1 MIGPFLKMLFGQEEM
16 ITARPTFSFTKDGMM
31 NYFKYSLSEFIA
43 SHNHDKV
50 YGLLFICAV
59 VIVAN
64 LFKNLFLYIAKYILH
79 PLRNDIVCAIRQKTY
94 DKLLNLPIG
103 YFSEERKGDL
113 LSRITNDVNAVELSV
128 IALMELLF
136 SAPVTVLFYFFI
148 LLYISPSL
156 FIFLMVLLPIAGLM
170 IGRVSKSLKRTTK
183 LNQEKLGDVLSVVEE
198 TIGGLRIIK
207 AFGAENKRSE
217 FFNRLNDHIRKLNNQ
232 IAARRELASPMSEFL
247 GITVLSVII
256 WFGGKLALHQ
266 PPEIE
271 PSLFI
276 MFISLFY
283 FLINPLKS
291 LSQLFFNL
299 HQGQAALTRIQEI
312 LNTPN
317 TIVNSANA
325 IVKQDFQ
332 HSIEFKNV
340 SFSFGQKQI
349 LQNINFTI
357 QKGDTVAIVGASGAG
372 KSTLVDLI
380 PRFHDVTEGEICM
393 DGINIKQIELASL
406 RKLMGIV
413 SQEPILFNESILE
426 NIALGDEEPNEDKAM
441 NVSKAANASTFISQ
455 KEHQYHENV
464 GDRGVKLSG
473 GEKQRITIA
482 RALYKNPPILIL
494 DEATSSLD
502 TVSERVVQDAI
513 DVLMKDRTSIV
524 IAHRLAT
531 VRHADKIIVLEQGRI
546 VESGTHDSLLQ
557 LGGKYKQ
564 LVEMQ
569 MLV

>member
-148 LLYISPSL
+148 LLYISPNL